1 MRRLFVIFY
10 FSKSQDLLHFF
21 FFFQAE
27 DGIRDPLVTGVQT
40 CALPISAGG
49 IGISHGGARV
59 EVPDVRPGL
68 VSQLEA
74 DRSHAVFPLRLLVLE
89 KETLVEASDPV
100 EDVPPRREHGTRQM
114 FDAPAVAP
122 EPEGFASESG

>member
-1 MRRLFVIFY
+1 MF
-10 FSKSQDLLHFF
+10 FF

-68 VSQLEA
+68 VSQLKA

-100 EDVPPRREHGTRQM
+100 EEVPPRPRPAGTRRR
-114 FDAPAVAP
+114 
-122 EPEGFASESG
+122 EETEASRTRRERRRWR